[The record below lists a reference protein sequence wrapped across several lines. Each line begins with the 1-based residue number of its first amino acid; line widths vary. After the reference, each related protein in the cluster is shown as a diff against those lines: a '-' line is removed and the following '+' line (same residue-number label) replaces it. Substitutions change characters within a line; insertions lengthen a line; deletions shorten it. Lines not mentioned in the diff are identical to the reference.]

1 MNDLEF
7 GVGVYPEPVPQEWYI
22 TQLLQN
28 PTPAFELEQEIAKPM
43 EEPA

>member
-7 GVGVYPEPVPQEWYI
+7 GVGVYPEPVPQAWYI

-28 PTPAFELEQEIAKPM
+28 PTPDFLLQQEIAEPTET
-43 EEPA
+43 EE